1 MNATHIDLP
10 LKNCKAYA
18 MDEKNTCYTT
28 IGIHD
33 GRIVYTGQAD
43 ENSAPC
49 AKTVIDMAGRPV
61 LPAFTDTHMHM
72 INSAYLKTI
81 FPVRSVAFHKLW
93 IIELRSHDF
102 VDQTQLHR

>member
-1 MNATHIDLP
+1 MNATHIDLL

-28 IGIHD
+28 IGIHG

-49 AKTVIDMAGRPV
+49 AKDCHRYGRK
-61 LPAFTDTHMHM
+61 TDAA
-72 INSAYLKTI
+72 SFYRYAY
-81 FPVRSVAFHKLW
+81 AY
-93 IIELRSHDF
+93 D
-102 VDQTQLHR
+102 

>member
-1 MNATHIDLP
+1 MNATHIDLL

-28 IGIHD
+28 IGIHG

-49 AKTVIDMAGRPV
+49 AKTVMSFSAR
-61 LPAFTDTHMHM
+61 
-72 INSAYLKTI
+72 NSLMVSTAT
-81 FPVRSVAFHKLW
+81 RSA
-93 IIELRSHDF
+93 
-102 VDQTQLHR
+102 